1 MWRLSFL
8 NQILQFNSEDCIKYF
23 RMVLLQFNVLVF
35 AGIYAPAFVHLLFF
49 FFSSSGNVKG

>member
-49 FFSSSGNVKG
+49 FFLVVVM